1 MNQNGGF
8 IVYMVPMCCLDSTSN
23 KEHTL
28 NILENQFEGM
38 CLVFVE
44 KHFGAKGVWY
54 KMYQHRTQMG
64 SPGLSQRF
72 WKEKEANPSAAAM
85 SLTCRGVL

>member
-1 MNQNGGF
+1 MC
-8 IVYMVPMCCLDSTSN
+8 MVPTCCLDSTSN

-28 NILENQFEGM
+28 NILRGRGGGGLENQFEGM

-64 SPGLSQRF
+64 SPGLFQRF
-72 WKEKEANPSAAAM
+72 WKEKEANSSAAAM
-85 SLTCRGVL
+85 PLTCRGVS